1 MSCGLDGCPAFR
13 CLVSEM
19 ASDDNIGLTSRDL
32 APLLLFTSFKFH
44 LVLLTGTL
52 TPSAKI
58 GIKQF
63 WSEGKENCKL
73 KLIWEMSCLLL
84 RKEKWKGVFVN
95 ICSCICWTSWV
106 DTSIDMTLECTGSF
120 SLQSDE
126 YRLKE
131 ICKLWLYSGMGFEDE
146 LTSGCVYT

>member
-1 MSCGLDGCPAFR
+1 MSRGLDGCQAFR
-13 CLVSEM
+13 CLASGM
-19 ASDDNIGLTSRDL
+19 AYDAVGLTSRDP

-73 KLIWEMSCLLL
+73 KLIWEMSSSLLW
-84 RKEKWKGVFVN
+84 KEKWEGLFVN
-95 ICSCICWTSWV
+95 IRSRIWWTSYM
-106 DTSIDMTLECTGSF
+106 DTSIGVTFGCTGSF
-120 SLQSDE
+120 SLRSGKQ
-126 YRLKE
+126 RLQE
-131 ICKLWLYSGMGFEDE
+131 ICRIPDGL
-146 LTSGCVYT
+146 